1 MEGKEETERDFP
13 FSQHLISEMLVKGTD
28 GESKELSKLEL
39 PQNLCGSVNHMS
51 EVKD

>member
-1 MEGKEETERDFP
+1 MERGRERFP
-13 FSQHLISEMLVKGTD
+13 ILSSSQHLISEMLLKVTY

-39 PQNLCGSVNHMS
+39 PQNLCGAVNHMS